1 MKKSKEVIGF
11 QAVALSLTT
20 VFAVLC
26 LLPILYTVTGSFTPE
41 RELARGLKLIPKHW
55 TLEAYR
61 MVWKNPAG
69 ILRAYGITTA
79 LVVFGVG
86 AGLIMVTMT
95 AYVLYR
101 KDCRARRGLSFF
113 FFFTTLFSGGMV
125 PYYIWMC
132 RLGLRD
138 TFGIL
143 LFNGLFSV
151 FYMFI
156 VRTYFTSNIP
166 VSLVESAKVD
176 GANDFIIYLRIVMPS
191 AKPVLATIGLM
202 QAIAYWNNWSTAAVF
217 ITETNLYPLQFYLY
231 RIFQDASLRQKLMEA
246 GVFVNGSA
254 PMESYKLAM
263 TVVTMGPVI
272 LFYPFVQK
280 YFVAGVTIGAVKE

>member
-11 QAVALSLTT
+11 YVIALSLTT

-26 LLPILYTVTGSFTPE
+26 LLPVLYTVTGSFTPE
-41 RELARGLKLIPKHW
+41 RELAKGLKLIPDHW

-61 MVWKNPAG
+61 MVWKNPTG
-69 ILRAYGITTA
+69 ILRAYGITIA

-86 AGLIMVTMT
+86 IGLVMTTMT

-101 KDCRARRGLSFF
+101 RDCKARRGLSFF

-166 VSLVESAKVD
+166 ISLVESGKVD
-176 GANDFIIYLRIVMPS
+176 GANDFVIYLKIVMPS

-202 QAIAYWNNWSTAAVF
+202 QAIAYWNNWSTAAIF
-217 ITETNLYPLQFYLY
+217 ITEADLYPLQFYLY
-231 RIFQDASLRQKLMEA
+231 RIFQDASLRQKLLEV
-246 GVFVNGSA
+246 GISVNGSA

>member
-1 MKKSKEVIGF
+1 M
-11 QAVALSLTT
+11 
-20 VFAVLC
+20 
-26 LLPILYTVTGSFTPE
+26 
-41 RELARGLKLIPKHW
+41 
-55 TLEAYR
+55 
-61 MVWKNPAG
+61 
-69 ILRAYGITTA
+69 
-79 LVVFGVG
+79 
-86 AGLIMVTMT
+86 
-95 AYVLYR
+95 
-101 KDCRARRGLSFF
+101 
-113 FFFTTLFSGGMV
+113 
-125 PYYIWMC
+125 
-132 RLGLRD
+132 
-138 TFGIL
+138 
-143 LFNGLFSV
+143 
-151 FYMFI
+151 
-156 VRTYFTSNIP
+156 
-166 VSLVESAKVD
+166 D